1 MAYHRKQKKKI
12 QKLHGSN
19 TKQLKTTAKH
29 LKQLE
34 AAEITEKV
42 KQKSRSYAKS
52 WPQIELQA

>member
-52 WPQIELQA
+52 